1 MEKIKK
7 GEEILL
13 ASSFYDNLLKKI
25 FILCFLVIFTQSC
38 STAVTVVDTTAS
50 VAINTVKG
58 VVHYSTCPFTKK
70 VLILVICII
79 SNKYY

>member
-1 MEKIKK
+1 MKK
-7 GEEILL
+7 FFLL
-13 ASSFYDNLLKKI
+13 SSFL
-25 FILCFLVIFTQSC
+25 ILTQSC

-70 VLILVICII
+70 ECF
-79 SNKYY
+79 

>member
-1 MEKIKK
+1 MNNFI
-7 GEEILL
+7 
-13 ASSFYDNLLKKI
+13 KKI
-25 FILCFLVIFTQSC
+25 FLQLVLVIFTQSC

-70 VLILVICII
+70 ECF
-79 SNKYY
+79 

>member
-1 MEKIKK
+1 MVNI
-7 GEEILL
+7 
-13 ASSFYDNLLKKI
+13 LKKI
-25 FILCFLVIFTQSC
+25 SILFFILMFTQGC

-70 VLILVICII
+70 ECF
-79 SNKYY
+79 

>member
-1 MEKIKK
+1 MNNLIKK
-7 GEEILL
+7 NFLILV
-13 ASSFYDNLLKKI
+13 
-25 FILCFLVIFTQSC
+25 LVIFTQSC

-70 VLILVICII
+70 ECF
-79 SNKYY
+79 

>member
-1 MEKIKK
+1 MT
-7 GEEILL
+7 
-13 ASSFYDNLLKKI
+13 NLIKKI
-25 FILCFLVIFTQSC
+25 FLLLILVIFTQSC

-70 VLILVICII
+70 ECF
-79 SNKYY
+79 

>member
-1 MEKIKK
+1 MNDLIKK
-7 GEEILL
+7 FFLILV
-13 ASSFYDNLLKKI
+13 
-25 FILCFLVIFTQSC
+25 LVVFTQSC

-70 VLILVICII
+70 ECF
-79 SNKYY
+79 

>member
-1 MEKIKK
+1 MNNLIKK
-7 GEEILL
+7 FFSLL
-13 ASSFYDNLLKKI
+13 V
-25 FILCFLVIFTQSC
+25 LVIFTQSC

-70 VLILVICII
+70 ECF
-79 SNKYY
+79 

>member
-1 MEKIKK
+1 MVNI
-7 GEEILL
+7 
-13 ASSFYDNLLKKI
+13 LKKI
-25 FILCFLVIFTQSC
+25 SILFFMLMFTQSC

-70 VLILVICII
+70 ECF
-79 SNKYY
+79 